1 LLDRFIV
8 EVNRLIYLTIVLD
21 NIKEMR
27 KTMTTKRC
35 QKKQGNS
42 APGLKQRRMSKMDT
56 KGTKLFDEMTK
67 LVEEYGITAV
77 TSALFDK
84 VESNENW
91 RQMDTLKE
99 TIASRM

>member
-1 LLDRFIV
+1 MKQIP
-8 EVNRLIYLTIVLD
+8 LT
-21 NIKEMR
+21 
-27 KTMTTKRC
+27 
-35 QKKQGNS
+35 QGKV
-42 APGLKQRRMSKMDT
+42 AFVDDEDFLDT
-56 KGTKLFDEMTK
+56 KGTKLFDEMSK

>member
-1 LLDRFIV
+1 
-8 EVNRLIYLTIVLD
+8 
-21 NIKEMR
+21 
-27 KTMTTKRC
+27 
-35 QKKQGNS
+35 
-42 APGLKQRRMSKMDT
+42 MDT